1 MNEFRVSTDL
11 GRLSVREVGDGRP
24 VILWHS
30 MFVDSHSWDRIVPDL
45 AADHRLF
52 LVDAPSTGGSDA
64 LERAVDIAACARAA
78 ERLVDDI
85 RRRTGHDR
93 VRWVGNAW
101 GGHVGLDLAAT
112 RPDMIADLVAISAPT
127 HPIDR
132 GVRRKVRALLPL
144 YRIIGA
150 RGPVLSAIED
160 TLFTERTR
168 REDAEAMDMLHDSL
182 SASGR
187 SMIAAVETAI
197 LNRTDLGWAA
207 ARITAPVAFVT
218 TDDRGEWTPEEAR
231 AVAVTM
237 DDAVEITV
245 SGARVIPALERPAA
259 TADAIRS
266 FWAEV
271 DRRPPARRPEREPE
285 PSPTVS

>member
-1 MNEFRVSTDL
+1 MHEFRVPTDL
-11 GRLSVREVGDGRP
+11 GRLSVREVGDGHP
-24 VILWHS
+24 VVLWHS

-52 LVDAPSTGGSDA
+52 LVDAPSAGRSDA
-64 LERAVDIAACARAA
+64 LERPADISACARAA
-78 ERLVDDI
+78 EHVVDDI
-85 RRRTGHDR
+85 RRRTDHDR

-132 GVRRKVRALLPL
+132 ALRRKVRVLLPL
-144 YRIIGA
+144 YRIFGA

-168 REDAEAMDMLHDSL
+168 REDAEAMRILHDSL

-207 ARITAPVAFVT
+207 ERIAAPVAFVT

-231 AVAVTM
+231 AVAATM
-237 DDAVEITV
+237 VDAVEITV
-245 SGARVIPALERPAA
+245 SGARVIPALERPEA
-259 TADAIRS
+259 TVGAIRS
-266 FWAEV
+266 FWADV
-271 DRRPPARRPEREPE
+271 DRRPPAHRAEHEPE